1 MRIVVGILLV
11 LALAAGISG
20 AYHFGFA
27 QGVAQSGHLPA
38 PAPGAPYPMYPYG
51 YYGYGWH
58 FGFFGFLWPLFWI
71 FLIVLLFRGLFRGG
85 RGYWGGG
92 PWGGG
97 PSGGGAPRWLEEWH
111 RRAHESPSRTGQT
124 GTA

>member
-1 MRIVVGILLV
+1 MRIVVGVLLV

-20 AYHFGFA
+20 AYHGGFV

-58 FGFFGFLWPLFWI
+58 FGFFGFLWPLLWI

-92 PWGGG
+92 PCGGG
-97 PSGGGAPRWLEEWH
+97 GPRWLEEWH
-111 RRAHESPSRTGQT
+111 RRAHEAPSQTGRT